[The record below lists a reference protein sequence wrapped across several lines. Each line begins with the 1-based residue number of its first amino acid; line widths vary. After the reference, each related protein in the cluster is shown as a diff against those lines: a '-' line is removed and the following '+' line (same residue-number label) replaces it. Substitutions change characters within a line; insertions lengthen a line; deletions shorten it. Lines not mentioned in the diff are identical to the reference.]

1 MPNLGPMEFVLL
13 GVIVIVLLGFFVVFA
28 AVRAGARPAGP
39 LAWRSPGLAPPVSA
53 ALLQRVRELYAENKK
68 IEAIKLIREETGL
81 GLKEAKDLADG
92 IGAGRPLPVATARHG
107 YDLAA
112 RARELKEAGRV
123 EQAVFLVRGETGMSQ
138 SEAERFVDAL
148 GVE

>member
-1 MPNLGPMEFVLL
+1 MPNVGPFELLVLAVIVVALL
-13 GVIVIVLLGFFVVFA
+13 GVVFA
-28 AVRAGARPAGP
+28 AARAGARPAGP
-39 LAWRSPGLAPPVSA
+39 LAWRSPGMVPPVSA
-53 ALLQRVRELYAENKK
+53 ALQQRVRELYAENKK
-68 IEAIKLIREETGL
+68 VEAIKLIREETGL

-112 RARELKEAGRV
+112 RAREMKAAGRV

-138 SEAERFVDAL
+138 SEAERFVDSL
-148 GVE
+148 VVE